1 MGMAIMKKH
10 MKKQL
15 WKNNIYMIGRDY
27 EPLKENNSDKEILKL
42 KEIKVSYENRR
53 FLLKNRHKCKVLL
66 SCRVLLHRLS
76 FWWSQWS

>member
-1 MGMAIMKKH
+1 
-10 MKKQL
+10 
-15 WKNNIYMIGRDY
+15 MIGRDY

-53 FLLKNRHKCKVLL
+53 FFFKNRHKCKVLL

-76 FWWSQWS
+76 F